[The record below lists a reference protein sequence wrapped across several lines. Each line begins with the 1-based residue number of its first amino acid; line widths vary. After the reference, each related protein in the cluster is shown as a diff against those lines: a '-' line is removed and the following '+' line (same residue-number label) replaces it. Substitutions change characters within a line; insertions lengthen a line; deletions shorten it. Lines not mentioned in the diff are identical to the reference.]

1 MELRKRYIIHYN
13 VTKYVSRFLQLGHF
27 QFSTRE
33 LLVSFI
39 MESEEPCCVKKTVN
53 SFNVW
58 PGLVPFRMFA
68 PRSVAPLVNF
78 GFSSLTAQQ
87 SVICGRKKT
96 FTLLSGRIEISQN
109 ILLFLWRKNGST
121 RWQSPRQSCS
131 RPENLWPFL
140 WSGGA
145 SYQLYLHSKL
155 FSSESQYCKERYWR
169 IIGVHLVIQL

>member
-13 VTKYVSRFLQLGHF
+13 ATKYVSRFLQLGHF

-39 MESEEPCCVKKTVN
+39 MESEEPCCVKKKTVN

-78 GFSSLTAQQ
+78 GFFSLTAQQ
-87 SVICGRKKT
+87 SVICGRKKHLRYFLVWLRSPKT
-96 FTLLSGRIEISQN
+96 FCSFYEEKMVPPGGNHRGNHAVARKTFDPSFGVVAHHINCIFIQN
-109 ILLFLWRKNGST
+109 YFHQNRNIAMRDT
-121 RWQSPRQSCS
+121 
-131 RPENLWPFL
+131 
-140 WSGGA
+140 GA
-145 SYQLYLHSKL
+145 S
-155 FSSESQYCKERYWR
+155 SEFIW
-169 IIGVHLVIQL
+169 